1 MKRYQPR
8 YEKLATLST
17 FVLVPLSGLVT
28 DVYLPSFPEMQR
40 ALHTDVAGIQ
50 LTLSCFLISYGL
62 TMLVAGSVVDTWG
75 RYRVVLISLLLFAL
89 SNFAIAAIHQVGFV
103 YAMRV
108 LQGAVTALIVVSKRA
123 FLADIFTG
131 SKLKRYTSM
140 LTVIWA
146 LGPITAPFIG
156 GYLQVWFGWT
166 ANFHFLGAYALL
178 ALLMEVR
185 FGGEAMERFP
195 AFRFK
200 GQLAIYRRIL
210 RATDFTYGL
219 LTLGIS
225 YSMVMIFAMSAP
237 FIVEHELGLTPVVT
251 GYCALVSGLGLLC
264 GGSIGRALTDAPLMT
279 KLRYAN
285 AAEWAVALIMLA
297 SSYWMAN
304 LYSLMGF
311 VLVMHMASGFIYNVY
326 FTHCLTRFP
335 RNAGVAGGLTSGGS
349 YLVTSLTSY
358 AIVSLL
364 PAANQAQLAV
374 NYLILIVITTGLLI
388 AASFKTTPESGQAQH
403 LARHIK

>member
-17 FVLVPLSGLVT
+17 FLLIPLSGLVT

-40 ALHTDVAGIQ
+40 VLQTDITGIQ

-62 TMLVAGSVVDTWG
+62 TMFIAGSVVDTWG
-75 RYRVVLISLLLFAL
+75 RYRVVLVSLLLFAL
-89 SNFAIAAIHQVGFV
+89 SNFAIATVHHVGFV
-103 YAMRV
+103 YTMRI
-108 LQGAVTALIVVSKRA
+108 LQGATTALIVVSKRA

-146 LGPITAPFIG
+146 LAPITAPFIG

-166 ANFHFLGAYALL
+166 ANFHFLGVYALL
-178 ALLMEVR
+178 AFFMETR
-185 FGGEAMERFP
+185 FGGEVMERFP
-195 AFRFK
+195 AFRLK

-210 RATDFTYGL
+210 RTADFTYGL

-225 YSMVMIFAMSAP
+225 YTMVMIFGMSAP
-237 FIVEHELGLTPVVT
+237 FIIEHELGFSPVVT
-251 GYCALVSGLGLLC
+251 GYCALISGLGLLC

-285 AAEWAVALIMLA
+285 VAEWAVALVMLA
-297 SSYWMAN
+297 SSGWIAN
-304 LYSLMGF
+304 IYSLMGF
-311 VLVMHMASGFIYNVY
+311 VFALHTASGFIYNVY

-335 RNAGVAGGLTSGGS
+335 KNAGVAGGLTSGGS
-349 YLVTSLTSY
+349 YLVTSLVSY
-358 AIVSLL
+358 AIVSML
-364 PAANQAQLAV
+364 PAANQGQLAV
-374 NYLILIVITTGLLI
+374 NYLVLALITTGLLI
-388 AASFKTTPESGQAQH
+388 AAALRTVPEKAK
-403 LARHIK
+403 LAGCTG

>member
-1 MKRYQPR
+1 MKRYQHR

-17 FVLVPLSGLVT
+17 FLLIPLSGLVT

-40 ALHTDVAGIQ
+40 VLQTDVAGIQ

-62 TMLVAGSVVDTWG
+62 TMLVAGSIVDTWG
-75 RYRVVLISLLLFAL
+75 RYRMVLASLLLFAL
-89 SNFAIAAIHQVGFV
+89 SNFAIATVHEVGFV
-103 YAMRV
+103 YTMRI
-108 LQGAVTALIVVSKRA
+108 LQGTVTALIVVSKRA

-146 LGPITAPFIG
+146 LAPITAPFIG

-166 ANFHFLGAYALL
+166 ANFYFLGTYALL
-178 ALLMEVR
+178 AFFMELR
-185 FGGEAMERFP
+185 FGGEAMMRFP
-195 AFRFK
+195 AFRLK

-210 RATDFTYGL
+210 HTADFTYGL

-225 YSMVMIFAMSAP
+225 YSMVMIFGMSAP
-237 FIVEHELGLTPVVT
+237 FIVEHELGLSPIVT

-285 AAEWAVALIMLA
+285 AAEWVVALAMLI
-297 SSYWMAN
+297 SSRWMAN
-304 LYSLMGF
+304 IYSLMGF
-311 VLVMHMASGFIYNVY
+311 VFALHMASGFVYNVY

-349 YLVTSLTSY
+349 YLVTSLVSY
-358 AIVSLL
+358 AIVSIL
-364 PAANQAQLAV
+364 PAANQWQLAV
-374 NYLILIVITTGLLI
+374 NYLILSLITTGLLI
-388 AASFKTTPESGQAQH
+388 AAS
-403 LARHIK
+403 IKVGRSQNPKKAVYR